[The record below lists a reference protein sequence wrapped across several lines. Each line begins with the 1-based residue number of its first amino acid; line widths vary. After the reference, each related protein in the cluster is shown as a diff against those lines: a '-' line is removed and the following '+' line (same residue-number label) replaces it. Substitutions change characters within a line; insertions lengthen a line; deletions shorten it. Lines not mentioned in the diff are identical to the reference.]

1 MCVYLSPSV
10 CISVYVCVAVGLCTN
25 SDGDAHILVK
35 NELIILI
42 PYSALQTNELVMLYT
57 IKE

>member
-1 MCVYLSPSV
+1 METL
-10 CISVYVCVAVGLCTN
+10 
-25 SDGDAHILVK
+25 ILVK

-42 PYSALQTNELVMLYT
+42 PYSTLQTNELVILYT